1 MGTSRFWIH
10 GIAVLFLVV
19 GVSPVAHGRT
29 TDTSLEKLVE
39 KCLPSVVSIEIQG
52 PLHIHKG
59 KNGKVH
65 DSKSR
70 GSGFFIHEDG
80 SLITNHHVIEN
91 AKSIEVILASGQ
103 RRKATVVGSDSE
115 TDVALLQVDLEGLVI
130 SPVPFGDATSI
141 KVGEEVFAIG
151 NPLGLSHS
159 VSRGV
164 ISALHRDSI
173 KPRKEHKY
181 SDFIQTDAAINKGSS
196 GGPLF
201 NMKGEV
207 LGMNTAIK
215 KKGRGLAFSIPSNW
229 IQDLLPLLKAGT
241 VERSWLG
248 VAVSLTSD
256 SIEGPDSTIRL
267 RVGRV
272 VEDSPAAEADLKKGD
287 VLEDMNGEPF
297 QSLSDFKW
305 RMAMAG
311 IGTEVTLN
319 VKSED
324 GNVNKVGVVLTGR
337 PLNKKAPETPI
348 KLYGTDDIG
357 KFWGLILAKEKRGLV
372 VEQVLE
378 DSAAEKAGVQSGDQ
392 VVRVGND
399 ERLTLNG
406 VLRAVQERKKSRI
419 LELELKRNDR
429 RYYVPLYA
437 P

>member
-10 GIAVLFLVV
+10 GIAFMFLLVEM
-19 GVSPVAHGRT
+19 SPAAYGRT
-29 TDTSLEKLVE
+29 TETPLEKVVAQ
-39 KCLPSVVSIEIQG
+39 CLPSVVSIEIQG

-59 KNGKVH
+59 KNGKIH
-65 DSKSR
+65 KSNSR

-80 SLITNHHVIEN
+80 SLVTNHHVIQN
-91 AKSIEVILASGQ
+91 AKSIEVVLASGQ

-115 TDVALLQVDLEGLVI
+115 SDVALLKVELEGLTV
-130 SPVPFGDATSI
+130 SPAPFGDTTTI
-141 KVGEEVFAIG
+141 KLGEEVFAIG

-159 VSRGV
+159 VTRGI
-164 ISALHRDSI
+164 ISALHRESI

-229 IQDLLPLLKAGT
+229 IQDLLPLLKKGK

-248 VAVSLTSD
+248 VAVAVSSD
-256 SIEGPDSTIRL
+256 SIEEPGSTTKL
-267 RVGRV
+267 RVGKV
-272 VEDSPAAEADLKKGD
+272 IKDSPAAKANLKTGD
-287 VLEDMNGEPF
+287 ILEDMNGEPF
-297 QSLSDFKW
+297 QSLSDFRW
-305 RMAMAG
+305 RMAMVG
-311 IGTEVTLN
+311 IGNQVVLN
-319 VKSED
+319 VKNED
-324 GNVNKVGVVLTGR
+324 GHVREVGVVLTGR
-337 PLNKKAPETPI
+337 PPPKKTPKTPI
-348 KLYGTDDIG
+348 RLYGTDDIG
-357 KFWGLILAKEKRGLV
+357 KFWGLILSKEKTGLMV
-372 VEQVLE
+372 TQVLE
-378 DSAAEKAGVQSGDQ
+378 DSAAEKAGVQPGDK

-399 ERLTLNG
+399 QKLSLNG
-406 VLRAVQERKKSRI
+406 VLRAVQQRKKSRI
-419 LELELKRNDR
+419 LELELERNAR